1 MYVELVAAGLAATQM
16 PVSEIGVAFGFPGQR
31 GPFSAL
37 AESDGP
43 ESEVAP
49 QTGWRPHPCWGRSTI
64 RRFVFG
70 LLKGQPMKKRLL
82 MFLGICCIPA
92 VPGFAADVPVRQA
105 GADAGTPPLTRYQ
118 RVILEIE

>member
-1 MYVELVAAGLAATQM
+1 ML
-16 PVSEIGVAFGFPGQR
+16 GQ
-31 GPFSAL
+31 A
-37 AESDGP
+37 DD
-43 ESEVAP
+43 P
-49 QTGWRPHPCWGRSTI
+49 QVC
-64 RRFVFG
+64 FD